1 MRTLGIGLIITLF
14 LITAYFFFERAANTP
29 VANDDLVYAFMV
41 DNTHDTPY
49 QPGSCSRHIS
59 GIGDILDSQYNHYF
73 IYNGRS
79 IVHFF
84 VQLFCGLLPAY
95 AFYITAALIIFLSI
109 YLFGLFTLN
118 AQARFNPLAWLL
130 IMIAFFALWPYQGGG
145 MYVKCLLF
153 NYYYPLLLVL
163 CILLLFRRFKRA
175 NYRFSARM
183 KFAIVPLAFL
193 IGWSH
198 ESYAFPLLGALI
210 ILAIIERKLF
220 TADWLYFLIP
230 MALGAV
236 ILLCAPGNYT
246 RYAGGLSPWIMF
258 KCGIEYHFYCPLNY
272 ALLIVA
278 AIAFIRD
285 RKGLFSLLRENMICV
300 IGLILSSLFCCVA
313 FTSMNCMYGQQMY
326 AALLTFL
333 ILNRLCPMKKFSV
346 LNAAIFLTLAIAFV
360 SYLTTTNAIINKL
373 SQSRKELIKNYCS
386 SKDGRIKYNKP
397 SYTRMEKIFVTD
409 YYEIT
414 DLEMQSYNLYYF
426 NGAKPLTIEEINP
439 THLQEH

>member
-1 MRTLGIGLIITLF
+1 MRTQGIGLIITLF

-41 DNTHDTPY
+41 DNTHDTPH

-59 GIGDILDSQYNHYF
+59 DIGDILDSQYNHYF

-95 AFYITAALIIFLSI
+95 TFYFAAALIIFLSI

-163 CILLLFRRFKRA
+163 CFLLLFRRFKRA
-175 NYRFSARM
+175 DYRFSAPM

-198 ESYAFPLLGALI
+198 ESYAFPLFGALI
-210 ILAIIERKLF
+210 ILAIIERRLF

-278 AIAFIRD
+278 TIGYIRD
-285 RKGLFSLLRENMICV
+285 RNGLFSLLRGNMICV

-333 ILNRLCPMKKFSV
+333 ILNRLCPMKKFSA
-346 LNAAIFLTLAIAFV
+346 LNAAIFVALALAFV
-360 SYLTTTNAIINKL
+360 MYLHAGVTAT
-373 SQSRKELIKNYCS
+373 RKIRAAKQQLVSDYLS
-386 SKDGRIKYNKP
+386 SKDGHVKYNIPQLSGLEKL
-397 SYTRMEKIFVTD
+397 TRLRAQKISEFEQLT
-409 YYEIT
+409 
-414 DLEMQSYNLYYF
+414 YNLYYY
-426 NGAKPLTIEEINP
+426 NGTKPMIIEDVN
-439 THLQEH
+439 